1 MKDTFNT
8 VDIEKE
14 VPTIE
19 VAAPVAAQKLGL

>member
-19 VAAPVAAQKLGL
+19 AVTPAPAQKLGL